1 MTRGFDQVG
10 GKMSG
15 EKENMLN
22 PELYAL
28 AENSAIIRE
37 LLDYREQLLTIALD
51 DVLSEEHSKEDLEG
65 LADQYEFIGLQLRAF
80 REDCGPR
87 GTQMELDVVDDILL
101 ELRNE
106 IAVHTAMIKELIWAK
121 SSTTG
126 ASGGGEPPD
135 DQLTRELK
143 WELAILKVE
152 RDREEST
159 PPEADFDVE
168 TVTDGAKA
176 LNLSNA
182 DVREMAES
190 KTEAS
195 EPDEVKVVET
205 KLKELRQAYEDAVDE
220 YRSNPKKGLL
230 DKKESLF
237 EIAKRLA
244 LLENDCHFLQDNSRR
259 EKAG

>member
-1 MTRGFDQVG
+1 MTRGRDQLG
-10 GKMSG
+10 GRMSG

-22 PELYAL
+22 SDLYAM

-87 GTQMELDVVDDILL
+87 GTQLELDVVDDILL

-121 SSTTG
+121 GSPTG
-126 ASGGGEPPD
+126 ASGGGEPQD

-143 WELAILKVE
+143 RELAILKV
-152 RDREEST
+152 
-159 PPEADFDVE
+159 
-168 TVTDGAKA
+168 
-176 LNLSNA
+176 
-182 DVREMAES
+182 
-190 KTEAS
+190 
-195 EPDEVKVVET
+195 
-205 KLKELRQAYEDAVDE
+205 
-220 YRSNPKKGLL
+220 
-230 DKKESLF
+230 
-237 EIAKRLA
+237 
-244 LLENDCHFLQDNSRR
+244 
-259 EKAG
+259 